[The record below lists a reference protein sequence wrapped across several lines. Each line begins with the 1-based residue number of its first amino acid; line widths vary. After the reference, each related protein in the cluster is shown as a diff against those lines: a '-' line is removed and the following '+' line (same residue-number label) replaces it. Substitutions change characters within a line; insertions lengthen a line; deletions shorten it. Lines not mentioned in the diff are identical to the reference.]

1 MKHLISLLAFS
12 FLIGC
17 DAEKSNETKPPE
29 AISVSPNLK
38 YEIKGDAVTI
48 TGCDK
53 KASGELIIAAI
64 IEGKPV
70 TSIGGNAFWRCS
82 SLTTI
87 TIPDSITTIRRSA
100 FGYCSLLRSITIPD
114 SVSVIGLAAFS
125 GCKSL
130 TTVNFLGDAPRVSD
144 FPFSINEPTTIYRK
158 ADAKGWG
165 PTFGRKPVKIITE
178 KP

>member
-17 DAEKSNETKPPE
+17 DAEKSNEAKPPE

-70 TSIGGNAFWRCS
+70 TIS
-82 SLTTI
+82 SEYF
-87 TIPDSITTIRRSA
+87 SA
-100 FGYCSLLRSITIPD
+100 
-114 SVSVIGLAAFS
+114 
-125 GCKSL
+125 
-130 TTVNFLGDAPRVSD
+130 
-144 FPFSINEPTTIYRK
+144 
-158 ADAKGWG
+158 
-165 PTFGRKPVKIITE
+165 
-178 KP
+178 